1 MTIYLISELYPV
13 DEGDKSITHAI
24 RHFADSWEEDVSVF
38 RPLQLSFSQ
47 LGNFGAYFRLLK
59 KSPRQVGEK
68 KVIFFLLLK
77 IPFIRKYLFWINRQH
92 LKNPP
97 DLIVGHSLMGNYLAL
112 SLSRRYGVPF
122 SVGLHNYDIF
132 NLVREKKSYEK
143 VFQKSSLIACRSLNI
158 ESKLHELTENRF
170 RHKTFVAV
178 SGVEEQ
184 QIESQSF
191 FEDKAGDWDKKE
203 RHYITAARLDFY
215 KNIDINIEALAKVKE
230 PFRYTIIGEGP
241 ERGRLQEKI
250 DQLKLTEKI
259 KILGWKSRSEVLE
272 HFSKADVFLMIS
284 APETFGLAY
293 VEAMAKACLVV
304 GARGWGIDG
313 IIQHG
318 KNGFLAEAKEKKSL
332 ENILLE
338 IENLPAAKRL
348 EILSEARK
356 TVLELTRQKVAD
368 KYLNRLKEVIGE

>member
-13 DEGDKSITHAI
+13 DESDKSITHAI
-24 RHFADSWEEDVSVF
+24 RLFADSWEEEVSVF
-38 RPLQLSFSQ
+38 RPLQLSFSM
-47 LGNFGAYFRLLK
+47 LGKLGEYLRLLR
-59 KSPRQVGEK
+59 KSPGQVGRR
-68 KVIFFLLLK
+68 KVVFFLLLK
-77 IPFIRKYLFWINRQH
+77 IPFIRKYLFWIKRQH

-97 DLIVGHSLMGNYLAL
+97 DLIVGHSLMGNYLAS
-112 SLSRRYGVPF
+112 SLSKRYGVPF
-122 SVGLHNYDIF
+122 SAGLHNYDIF
-132 NLVREKKSYEK
+132 NLVHEKKSYEK

-170 RHKTFVAV
+170 RHKTFVAI

-191 FEDKAGDWDKKE
+191 FEAKAGDWDKKE
-203 RHYITAARLDFY
+203 RHYITAARLDHY
-215 KNIDINIEALAKVKE
+215 KNIDINIEALAKVDE

-241 ERGRLQEKI
+241 ERGRMQEKI

-293 VEAMAKACLVV
+293 VEAMAKACIVV

-313 IIQHG
+313 IVQHG
-318 KNGFLAEAKEKKSL
+318 KNGFLAEAKDVKSL
-332 ENILLE
+332 ENVIVE
-338 IENLPAAKRL
+338 IEKLPAAKRL

-356 TVLELTRQKVAD
+356 TVLDLTRQKVAD
-368 KYLNRLKEVIGE
+368 NYLNRLKEARGE